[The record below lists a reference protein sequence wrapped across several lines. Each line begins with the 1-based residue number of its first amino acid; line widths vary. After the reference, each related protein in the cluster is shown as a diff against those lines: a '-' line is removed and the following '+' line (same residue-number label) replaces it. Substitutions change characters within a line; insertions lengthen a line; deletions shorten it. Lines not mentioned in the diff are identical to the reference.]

1 MHAARPDSIVVGR
14 VVAIWRYP
22 VKSMAGEPLEDAD
35 VSWHG
40 VAGDRRWAFVRDGVV
55 DSGFPWLTI
64 RQRREMWHYRPRFV
78 EPSRPDRS
86 RTLVATPD
94 GQELDVTDAALAE
107 ALAPGSRVIRQDR
120 GVFDTFPLSL
130 ISTRSIHALGERV
143 GQVLDPRR
151 FRPNLLVEVHDD
163 VPFPE
168 DAWVGGVLRVGGLRV
183 RMDKRDGRCAVIT
196 VDPDSLERDAAVLR
210 RVLDEREGCLGIY
223 GSTVEPGRVSVGDA
237 VVLETAAAVGS

>member
-1 MHAARPDSIVVGR
+1 MHATHPVSSVVGR
-14 VVAIWRYP
+14 VAALWRYP
-22 VKSMAGEPLEDAD
+22 VKSMAGEPLEDAE

-78 EPSRPDRS
+78 DPSQPDRS
-86 RTLVATPD
+86 RTLVTTPE
-94 GQELDVTDAALAE
+94 GHELDVTDPALAE
-107 ALAPGSRVIRQDR
+107 ALAPGSRLIRQDR

-130 ISTRSIHALGERV
+130 ISTQSIHALGERV
-143 GQVLDPRR
+143 GQPLDPRR
-151 FRPNLLVEVHDD
+151 FRPNLLVAASEDTT
-163 VPFPE
+163 FPE
-168 DAWVGGVLRVGGLRV
+168 DAWVGGVLRIGTLRL

-196 VDPDSLERDAAVLR
+196 IDPENLERDATPLR
-210 RVLDEREGCLGIY
+210 HVIDERQGCLGIY

-237 VVLETAAAVGS
+237 VTLETPPEIGP